1 MSSFKSLAAGLTAG
15 IGNGNG
21 NGQGN
26 TAPAA
31 ELANLK
37 MERNLLER
45 MLQERDEK
53 ISSIQK
59 SIQVQNEHVNTLQ
72 AKMEVAERRA
82 KQVEQ
87 RHQLQVSSL
96 EKEKSMLK
104 SQLEVMHKEILRIN
118 GDPIHQALISTN
130 SNNNSE
136 TQTASTTDSGRSEE
150 EDVLAQIMPAGNP
163 FDDLWYNDNNN
174 NNEEDEEAK
183 KENEEKIKL
192 ANSAQGLLLQSQ
204 LYQAMSSL
212 KQLRQQTRAMKADY
226 DGIVVSLQTDL
237 VQSMDGKARVEAGLL
252 SELSLLDQ
260 SKKVMQKSLEDQIL
274 QKNARIDRL
283 QDRLNSLDSIG
294 DDADM
299 SYIADEGNVSVES
312 SSSPTGT
319 ISSRVQDLR
328 LQLQPRKDVPSTGS
342 LLQEKELVTPVSFS
356 DLFAEAKSVSFV
368 SDATKL
374 LERSKSRAKI
384 ILERTAST
392 SSNLPTPIMEEEE
405 EGEDQDQEDNG
416 GDSGGS
422 NVDGGADDD
431 DSSEA
436 SSASDAASMA
446 SSILLD
452 RESLT
457 LEEEEEVQDQDQVQ
471 DQEDNGGA
479 NDDDSSEASSAS
491 DAASTASSIL
501 PGRESLL
508 ENPVPMVFGEG
519 LSGTDEDPDL
529 R

>member
-1 MSSFKSLAAGLTAG
+1 
-15 IGNGNG
+15 
-21 NGQGN
+21 
-26 TAPAA
+26 
-31 ELANLK
+31 
-37 MERNLLER
+37 
-45 MLQERDEK
+45 
-53 ISSIQK
+53 
-59 SIQVQNEHVNTLQ
+59 
-72 AKMEVAERRA
+72 MEVAERRA

-328 LQLQPRKDVPSTGS
+328 LQLQPTRKDVPSTGS

-392 SSNLPTPIMEEEE
+392 SSKPPTPIMEEEEEE

-446 SSILLD
+446 SSIL
-452 RESLT
+452 
-457 LEEEEEVQDQDQVQ
+457 
-471 DQEDNGGA
+471 
-479 NDDDSSEASSAS
+479 
-491 DAASTASSIL
+491 

>member
-1 MSSFKSLAAGLTAG
+1 
-15 IGNGNG
+15 
-21 NGQGN
+21 
-26 TAPAA
+26 
-31 ELANLK
+31 
-37 MERNLLER
+37 
-45 MLQERDEK
+45 
-53 ISSIQK
+53 
-59 SIQVQNEHVNTLQ
+59 
-72 AKMEVAERRA
+72 MEVAERRA

-457 LEEEEEVQDQDQVQ
+457 LEEEEEVQDQVQ

>member
-1 MSSFKSLAAGLTAG
+1 
-15 IGNGNG
+15 
-21 NGQGN
+21 
-26 TAPAA
+26 
-31 ELANLK
+31 
-37 MERNLLER
+37 
-45 MLQERDEK
+45 
-53 ISSIQK
+53 
-59 SIQVQNEHVNTLQ
+59 
-72 AKMEVAERRA
+72 MEVAERRA

-328 LQLQPRKDVPSTGS
+328 LQLQPTRKDVPSTGS

-392 SSNLPTPIMEEEE
+392 SSKPPTPIMEEEE

-471 DQEDNGGA
+471 DQVQDQEDNGGA

>member
-1 MSSFKSLAAGLTAG
+1 MSGGSVDTSPTTAATTVRPRTAGTVMSSFKSLAAGLTAG

-446 SSILLD
+446 SSIL
-452 RESLT
+452 
-457 LEEEEEVQDQDQVQ
+457 
-471 DQEDNGGA
+471 
-479 NDDDSSEASSAS
+479 
-491 DAASTASSIL
+491 